1 MGCAGSTVKST
12 GNHHAITSPG
22 PASAEG
28 TQYKYEAFLS
38 HDWGKDELG
47 RNNHDRVKR
56 IFQALKQR
64 GLSLWFDE
72 VYMEGD
78 IDEAMCKGIEES
90 KLVII
95 FITKRYMQKVAGD
108 NAGDNCKKEFNYA
121 KQARGSDRMLCV
133 IMEPQCRD
141 TNTWLGQVKM
151 YMGSRLYL
159 DFSQDTNFD
168 TNIETLK
175 STIRGMLGGDRTTAT
190 TSTTTRTYESLWF

>member
-12 GNHHAITSPG
+12 GNHHAITNLG
-22 PASAEG
+22 PASAAG
-28 TQYKYEAFLS
+28 NQHKYQAFLS

-64 GLSLWFDE
+64 GLCLWFDE

-78 IDEAMCKGIEES
+78 IDKAMCKGIDES

-108 NAGDNCKKEFNYA
+108 NDQDNCQKEFNYA
-121 KQARGSDRMLCV
+121 KQKRGSERMLSV
-133 IMEPQCRD
+133 VM
-141 TNTWLGQVKM
+141 
-151 YMGSRLYL
+151 
-159 DFSQDTNFD
+159 
-168 TNIETLK
+168 
-175 STIRGMLGGDRTTAT
+175 
-190 TSTTTRTYESLWF
+190 